1 MAAIIVHCYYTG
13 AAGAARGFIREMQ
26 RSGLQQAVRNE
37 DGCLQY
43 DYYFSAQDET
53 DCALLEKWRDGPAL
67 AAHMNGEP
75 MRKLQ
80 AVKERYG
87 LETTVERYEVK
98 D

>member
-43 DYYFSAQDET
+43 DY
-53 DCALLEKWRDGPAL
+53 
-67 AAHMNGEP
+67 
-75 MRKLQ
+75 
-80 AVKERYG
+80 
-87 LETTVERYEVK
+87 
-98 D
+98 